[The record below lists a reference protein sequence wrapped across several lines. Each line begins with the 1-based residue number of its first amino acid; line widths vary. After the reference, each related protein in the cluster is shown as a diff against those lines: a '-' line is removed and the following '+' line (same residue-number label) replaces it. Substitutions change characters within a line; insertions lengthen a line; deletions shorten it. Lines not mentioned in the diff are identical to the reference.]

1 MKHLTKHSLLLFA
14 ILTLF
19 ACKKEPGFGGN
30 SAITGML
37 VQKVYNEDFTEILEE
52 IELSDSYV
60 YLATPNH
67 NGYLER
73 VRTAYNG
80 TFEFNNLN
88 PGDYI
93 VYAYSKDT
101 TRASLNDVV
110 ISTNVTIKKIN
121 ESLSVGSLQVA
132 TNRTV
137 GNSTIG
143 GRVMKQ
149 SQTNPNVQYP
159 AQDERVFIIYNNDLA
174 YKTYTRTTFDG
185 YYLFDRL
192 PVGRYKIYA
201 YSLDINNISLTAT
214 IPVIDSLQITQNGT
228 DSTLSDIVIY

>member
-1 MKHLTKHSLLLFA
+1 
-14 ILTLF
+14 
-19 ACKKEPGFGGN
+19 
-30 SAITGML
+30 
-37 VQKVYNEDFTEILEE
+37 
-52 IELSDSYV
+52 
-60 YLATPNH
+60 
-67 NGYLER
+67 
-73 VRTAYNG
+73 
-80 TFEFNNLN
+80 
-88 PGDYI
+88 
-93 VYAYSKDT
+93 
-101 TRASLNDVV
+101 
-110 ISTNVTIKKIN
+110 
-121 ESLSVGSLQVA
+121 
-132 TNRTV
+132 
-137 GNSTIG
+137 
-143 GRVMKQ
+143 MKQ